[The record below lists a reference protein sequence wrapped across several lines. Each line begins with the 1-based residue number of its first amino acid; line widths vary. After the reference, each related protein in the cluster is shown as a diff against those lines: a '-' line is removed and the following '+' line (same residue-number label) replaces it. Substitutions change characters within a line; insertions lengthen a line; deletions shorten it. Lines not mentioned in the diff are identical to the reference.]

1 MRDLMTFMDF
11 NARAELYLGSDRNT
25 ALEQG
30 PRTFRTAAQAL
41 SFAFEQA
48 APVSLRG
55 ASLKVGNRS
64 YLAHEHSAGISAA
77 QAMLLSI
84 TAGDSA
90 GNTRQPGAN
99 GDRRSENS

>member
-41 SFAFEQA
+41 RFAFEQA

-64 YLAHEHSAGISAA
+64 YLAHELRQLYRSPDYPLPRQEATEPRRKRRLPFFGATFADAA
-77 QAMLLSI
+77 
-84 TAGDSA
+84 
-90 GNTRQPGAN
+90 
-99 GDRRSENS
+99 